1 VLLLRSFV
9 TALSLCIC
17 GSSCSEVY
25 SFPSAC
31 PSLPLFCLQ
40 ITSCKALSG
49 RTDSS
54 EAQPPQVELGPIDI
68 EEVTCK
74 PFLNAL
80 AAQLARPSL
89 HRLVAPLLTHL
100 FWGVAPALAP
110 AAASPVGEADPAA
123 EGAAAAAAAGETKPA
138 EAAVVSAMTEHG
150 VGGLLE
156 AAIGVVTHAIKVSE
170 WYEMRPFMRFATLLC
185 DVAGDGA
192 APPEVAAAAAPAPRP
207 APADGAEAPARTVI
221 AGAPPSDSLQAARVS
236 AVCRGIIGALKA
248 QLRFWQ
254 PTELGI
260 ELFTKLAKDRPAVRQ
275 WMVDHAAEWRWCLD
289 WYNDNARPSNA
300 VTMAGRVDDGV
311 SPRFLKRGVP
321 SYSYA
326 ANPYSPMRDRC
337 THQNLR
343 DLLEGYAPEYDMFD
357 AGDDP
362 LAVIGRRVRV
372 EYVSYNARVLQYGV
386 IVEWDAARGQHG
398 LQMAE
403 SAGGA
408 KRWLDL
414 TDTKTAQV
422 FFEYSEGRLAR
433 TAAATA
439 PAPGAAAPAAG
450 AAPAGGAAATQQV
463 EELADDAAAAV
474 AAVVGAS
481 RVAEPEEEGKEGEA
495 GRTGGAAARQ
505 RRGVVYDEDD
515 EEDSDSDGA
524 DSAGAADGGLEGG
537 AYDDEDDTGLLTE
550 DGIAA
555 LHLTGEG
562 LMHLFARG
570 NSEGGSSDGGG
581 YIQYSLQ
588 RGDSEGSQQ

>member
-1 VLLLRSFV
+1 VCHFRACTHL
-9 TALSLCIC
+9 LSLTP
-17 GSSCSEVY
+17 
-25 SFPSAC
+25 PSPPLLA
-31 PSLPLFCLQ
+31 SLPPSRLQ

-49 RTDSS
+49 RTDSA
-54 EAQPPQVELGPIDI
+54 EAQPPQIELAPIDI

-89 HRLVAPLLTHL
+89 QRLVAPLLAHL
-100 FWGVAPALAP
+100 FWGVAPAVTSPATE
-110 AAASPVGEADPAA
+110 AAAAA
-123 EGAAAAAAAGETKPA
+123 EGATAGEAGEAKPA
-138 EAAVVSAMTEHG
+138 EAGNGMAEHG

-185 DVAGDGA
+185 DVAGDGV

-207 APADGAEAPARTVI
+207 APADGEEAPARKVI
-221 AGAPPSDSLQAARVS
+221 PGAPPADSLQAARVS

-343 DLLEGYAPEYDMFD
+343 DLLEGFAPEYDMFD

-372 EYVSYNARVLQYGV
+372 EYVSYNARVMQYGV
-386 IVEWDAARGQHG
+386 IVEWDAARGQHA

-439 PAPGAAAPAAG
+439 PAGGAAAPAAG
-450 AAPAGGAAATQQV
+450 AAAPAGGAAPAQQV

-474 AAVVGAS
+474 AAVAAAP

-537 AYDDEDDTGLLTE
+537 AYDDEDETGLLTE